1 MLSEP
6 LLLALVAACAGG
18 LGATLGIGGGIIL
31 VPFLTLVL
39 RLPSREAVALS
50 LVGVVATS
58 VAAAANHMR
67 KGLANV
73 RLALVLAPG
82 AALGALLGVQ
92 VMGWMPDAAFK
103 VAFAGVLY
111 LLAFVTLWRGGA
123 APHPQNHTVAR
134 VPQGL
139 ALVSVSGLLAAL
151 AGVGGGVFHVLT
163 MERVMGVPL
172 RVATATSTL
181 IMGLTAAGAL
191 LPMARQGWV
200 LWDRVGP
207 LVAGA
212 FLGASFGARW
222 MPRWPPKALRV
233 LFVLVVLIMATRM
246 LWSVVGS

>member
-1 MLSEP
+1 
-6 LLLALVAACAGG
+6 
-18 LGATLGIGGGIIL
+18 
-31 VPFLTLVL
+31 
-39 RLPSREAVALS
+39 
-50 LVGVVATS
+50 
-58 VAAAANHMR
+58 
-67 KGLANV
+67 
-73 RLALVLAPG
+73 
-82 AALGALLGVQ
+82 
-92 VMGWMPDAAFK
+92 
-103 VAFAGVLY
+103 
-111 LLAFVTLWRGGA
+111 
-123 APHPQNHTVAR
+123 
-134 VPQGL
+134 
-139 ALVSVSGLLAAL
+139 
-151 AGVGGGVFHVLT
+151 

-181 IMGLTAAGAL
+181 IMGLAAAGAL